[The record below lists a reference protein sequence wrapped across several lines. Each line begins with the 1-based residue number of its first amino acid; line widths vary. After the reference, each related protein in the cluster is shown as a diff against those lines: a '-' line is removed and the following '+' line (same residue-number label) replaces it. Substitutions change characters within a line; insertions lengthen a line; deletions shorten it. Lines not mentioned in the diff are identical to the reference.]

1 MKTFYIRVR
10 GDYVNHY
17 PIEAE
22 SLEKAEE
29 IAKEKALDHMQNFS
43 LDVEEYE
50 PTWLVTKTVTKKYS
64 CYVEAVDEEHAEDK
78 ARMTNGYED
87 WQVDWQDITDERGD
101 NINIDVELCE

>member
-29 IAKEKALDHMQNFS
+29 IAKEKSLDEMQDFS
-43 LDVEEYE
+43 LDVEEYDPKE
-50 PTWLVTKTVTKKYS
+50 F
-64 CYVEAVDEEHAEDK
+64 E
-78 ARMTNGYED
+78 
-87 WQVDWQDITDERGD
+87 
-101 NINIDVELCE
+101 